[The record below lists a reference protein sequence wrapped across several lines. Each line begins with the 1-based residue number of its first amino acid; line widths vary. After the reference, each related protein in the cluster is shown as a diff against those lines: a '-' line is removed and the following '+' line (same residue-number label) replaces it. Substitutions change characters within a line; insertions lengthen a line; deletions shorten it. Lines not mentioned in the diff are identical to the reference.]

1 MRKLFALALAI
12 VALGGGAWWLTAGS
26 ESPTANS
33 APASAPADSAAPAFD
48 AVAVASAETAMWK
61 AYYAGKPDIVLNEM
75 TRLLEVQA
83 GLAATD
89 ARAAATS
96 MATAAAKFQMVRGGY
111 DRFVLPDLVAGY
123 ECLKTATGRDFD
135 AEDAARA
142 ELEWWVRR
150 RTPGKDD
157 AESVGDAIADLYAEL
172 YGTRNDAIKR
182 AGLLRAEA
190 AKLRDSGGDW
200 ARVEEL
206 LVQSHQS
213 LLAGI
218 AAAE

>member
-1 MRKLFALALAI
+1 MRKLFALAIAI
-12 VALGGGAWWLTAGS
+12 VALGGGAWWLTTD
-26 ESPTANS
+26 SPAPTGAS
-33 APASAPADSAAPAFD
+33 VPAPAPAESVAPAFD

-61 AYYAGKPDIVLNEM
+61 AYYAGKPDVVLNEM

-83 GLAATD
+83 SLPATD

-96 MATAAAKFQMVRGGY
+96 MATAAAKFQMMRGAY
-111 DRFVLPDLVAGY
+111 DRVVLPDLVAGY
-123 ECLKTATGRDFD
+123 EILRTATGRDFD

-142 ELEWWVRR
+142 ELEWWARR
-150 RTPGKDD
+150 RTPGKDS

-172 YGTRNDAIKR
+172 YGTRNDAIER

-200 ARVEEL
+200 TRVEDL

-218 AAAE
+218 DAAE